1 MGSIVPI
8 PLSGALED
16 KYSEGMRLV
25 ELDRRS
31 EPYWDELIAG
41 EQEPFGGIG
50 EQLVWRDKT
59 HNIGIRADDGRLV
72 AAGGVVLADVTVARA
87 PSFQVAGIGGL
98 IVAHRARGR
107 GVARLLAARLLDL
120 AGELKTERAML
131 FCRPELT
138 SLYAQFG
145 FVTIEAPVWVDQPE
159 GRVEMPMPAMWSALD
174 SGAGWP
180 AGRVDLL
187 GEPF

>member
-1 MGSIVPI
+1 
-8 PLSGALED
+8 
-16 KYSEGMRLV
+16 MRLV

-31 EPYWDELIAG
+31 APYWDELIAG

-59 HNIGIRADDGRLV
+59 HNIGVREDDGRLV
-72 AAGGVVLADVTVARA
+72 GAGGVVLVEVTVERE
-87 PSFQVAGIGGL
+87 PSFQVAGLGGL
-98 IVAHRARGR
+98 IVTRRARGR
-107 GVARLLAARLLDL
+107 GLARLLAARLLDL

-138 SLYAQFG
+138 SLYAQLG
-145 FVTIEAPVWVDQPE
+145 FVTIEAPVCVDQPE
-159 GRVEMPMPAMWSALD
+159 GRIEMPMPAMWSALGND
-174 SGAGWP
+174 VGWP

>member
-1 MGSIVPI
+1 
-8 PLSGALED
+8 
-16 KYSEGMRLV
+16 MRLV

-41 EQEPFGGIG
+41 EHEPFGSVG

-59 HNIGIRADDGRLV
+59 RNIGVREDDGRLV
-72 AAGGVVLADVTVARA
+72 AAAGTVLADVKVGQE
-87 PSFQVAGIGGL
+87 PSFQVAGLGGL
-98 IVAHRARGR
+98 IVTHRARGR
-107 GVARLLAARLLDL
+107 GLARLLAVRLLEI
-120 AGELKTERAML
+120 AGELQAERAML

-138 SLYAQFG
+138 SLYARFG

-159 GRVEMPMPAMWSALD
+159 GRVEMPMPAMWSAL
-174 SGAGWP
+174 GGNAGWP
-180 AGRVDLL
+180 PGRVDLL